1 MIKQQIEY
9 PVPADDA
16 YPPGDVTDLSA
27 LLISETGTEVSI
39 QLTWT
44 APGDE
49 LDSGTGTISVIIKI
63 IVT

>member
-1 MIKQQIEY
+1 MLTE
-9 PVPADDA
+9 DA

-27 LLISETGTEVSI
+27 LLISETETEVSI

-49 LDSGTGTISVIIKI
+49 FDTGKGIQ
-63 IVT
+63 